1 MLKLVARC
9 RRVRRNNGIVEAL
22 FTAPETSTTQE
33 YHVLVNV
40 RWEKDQFVEGKIYPI
55 EIGETLD
62 EK

>member
-40 RWEKDQFVEGKIYPI
+40 KWEQDQFEQGKLYQIDI
-55 EIGETLD
+55 ADALD